1 MALSSMACTV
11 GWHWPEPCS
20 ALWQG
25 WSGTLPRTFQPGPRS
40 LAVACRCVAGAE
52 DAGSDVGARGAAWTG
67 AGLLLSP
74 LGEAV
79 CCAEHFMRLWGSV
92 ITIPSKLESFT
103 NGLHSEIFT

>member
-1 MALSSMACTV
+1 MALSSMARTV
-11 GWHWPEPCS
+11 RWHRPEPCS
-20 ALWQG
+20 VLWQG

-52 DAGSDVGARGAAWTG
+52 DAGSDVGVHGAAWTG

-74 LGEAV
+74 LGDAV

-92 ITIPSKLESFT
+92 ITIPSKLELFT
-103 NGLHSEIFT
+103 NGLHSKIFT